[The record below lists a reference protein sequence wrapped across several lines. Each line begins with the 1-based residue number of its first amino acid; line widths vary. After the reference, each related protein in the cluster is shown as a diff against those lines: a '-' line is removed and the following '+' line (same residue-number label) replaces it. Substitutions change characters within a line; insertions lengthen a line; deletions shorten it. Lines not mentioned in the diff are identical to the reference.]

1 MSNEI
6 NKSLNAR
13 LKRLFSNNVVVR
25 RLGGKQ
31 LKVVDTNRL
40 QSAGNLEQ
48 TKYVDR
54 YTRLHGL
61 KSSLSSYNTNYNYH
75 SSRTELYT
83 DYESMDQHALISSAL
98 DIYADQI
105 CVKNEYDRI
114 LEISSSDEDIKS
126 ILHNLF
132 YDILN
137 IEFNL
142 WPWVRNMCK
151 YGDLYLYLDI
161 REEIGIVNVTPL
173 SSYEVVREEG
183 NEYNPYHVQF
193 SVLGQNKRKFENH
206 EVAHF
211 RLLSDA
217 NFLPYGKS
225 LIENARKTW
234 KQIVLLEDAMLISRI
249 MRAPERRIF
258 KIDVGNIP
266 PNEVDNYM
274 QQIMT
279 KMKKTPY
286 IDQQTGDYDLKFN
299 LMNMIEDF
307 YVPTRG
313 QNSNTEI
320 DTLPGMEFTGID
332 DINYLKDL
340 MFASLKIPKAWL
352 SMDEAVG
359 GKATLASEDVRFA
372 RTVERIQRIV
382 ISELTKIAIIHLF
395 SQGYSDEEL
404 VNFNLTLTIPSI
416 VYEQEKINLGKDKVD
431 WAKQLQESKLFSDE
445 WIYKNVYKLSD
456 DEISDQKAKVIEDAK
471 NKFRIKQIEDEG
483 NDPMLTGESFGT
495 PHDIASMHVSKT
507 SELGETRL
515 NRRGKKINLGGRPK
529 EPGSTY
535 GTDEHVLGRDPIGAS
550 ATNKIRES
558 NLTKMSNKRILYNLG
573 LTKTKSKQIILE
585 SLKSNSKTEKF
596 DDAGTFL
603 DETNISE

>member
-1 MSNEI
+1 MTEI

-25 RLGGKQ
+25 RIGGKN
-31 LKVVDTNRL
+31 LKVLDTNRL

-61 KSSLSSYNTNYNYH
+61 KTTLSTYNTNYNYH

-105 CVKNEYDRI
+105 CVKNEFDEI
-114 LEISSSDEDIKS
+114 LEVTSSDENIKKV
-126 ILHNLF
+126 LHNLF

-161 REEIGIVNVTPL
+161 REDIGIVNVTPL

-193 SVLGQNKRKFENH
+193 SVLGQNKKKFENH

-217 NFLPYGKS
+217 NFLHYGKS
-225 LIENARKTW
+225 LVENARKTW
-234 KQIVLLEDAMLISRI
+234 KQIVLLEDAMLISRV

-274 QQIMT
+274 QQIMS
-279 KMKKTPY
+279 KMKKQPY
-286 IDQQTGDYDLKFN
+286 MDPNTGDYDLKFN
-299 LMNMIEDF
+299 LMNMLEDF
-307 YVPTRG
+307 YLPTRG
-313 QNSNTEI
+313 ANSGTEI

-340 MFASLKIPKAWL
+340 MFAAIKIPKAWL

-382 ISELTKIAIIHLF
+382 LSELTKIAVIHLF
-395 SQGYSDEEL
+395 AQGYTDEEL
-404 VNFNLTLTIPSI
+404 INFELNLTIPSI
-416 VYEQEKINLGKDKVD
+416 IYEQEKVELGKNKID
-431 WAKQLQESKLFSDE
+431 WAVAIQDSKLFSAE
-445 WIYKNVYKLSD
+445 WIYKHIYKLSE
-456 DEISDQKAKVIEDAK
+456 DEIMEEQNNIIEDAK
-471 NKFRIKQIEDEG
+471 TRFRIKQIEDEG
-483 NDPMLTGESFGT
+483 NDPVLTGESFGT
-495 PHDIASMHVSKT
+495 PHDIASMQISVKDTGNIKESNKT
-507 SELGETRL
+507 IAPKG
-515 NRRGKKINLGGRPK
+515 GWPGAGRPR
-529 EPGSTY
+529 ENSSVY
-535 GTDEHVLGRDPIGAS
+535 GTDSHKLGRDPIGSTATKKLKESGRAS
-550 ATNKIRES
+550 KAIIHT
-558 NLTKMSNKRILYNLG
+558 LG
-573 LTKTKSKQIILE
+573 LSNTKSKNIILE
-585 SLKSNSKTEKF
+585 SLSKKSVNNIDE
-596 DDAGTFL
+596 GTFL
-603 DETNISE
+603 DESNISE